1 MAVPVGF
8 VIAFIGIFVGMI
20 LKGGTFAAIISIP
33 AALMVAGGTF
43 GACVASFSLSEVIGS
58 IKAMFGVAFKERK
71 ERRPELI
78 DTLVGFSEKARREGL
93 LVLEDDAKNVDDEF
107 LRKGVQLVV
116 DGTDPELVRDILETE
131 VEGMETRHRVFQDI
145 YKNAGAFA
153 PTVGIL
159 GTVLSLV
166 SVLQHLDKPNTL
178 GPSIS
183 AAFLATF
190 YGVFSANIIFIPV
203 QNALK
208 KRTNQEAE
216 ERTLMIEGILSIQSG
231 DNPRVLAQKLKSFL
245 PPALRTGEDDEGGG
259 ARAGGG
265 EGEREREREREAA

>member
-43 GACVASFSLSEVIGS
+43 GACVASFSLNEVIGS

-78 DTLVGFSEKARREGL
+78 DSLVGFSEKARREGL

-131 VEGMETRHRVFQDI
+131 VEGMETRHRVYQDI

-208 KRTNQEAE
+208 KRTQQEAE

-245 PPALRTGEDDEGGG
+245 PPALRTGEDDEGGA
-259 ARAGGG
+259 ARAGGD
-265 EGEREREREREAA
+265 EREREREAA

>member
-1 MAVPVGF
+1 M
-8 VIAFIGIFVGMI
+8 
-20 LKGGTFAAIISIP
+20 
-33 AALMVAGGTF
+33 
-43 GACVASFSLSEVIGS
+43 FSVD
-58 IKAMFGVAFKERK
+58 FKERP

-78 DTLVGFSEKARREGL
+78 STLVGFSEKARREGL

-131 VEGMETRHRVFQDI
+131 VEGMEHRHRQVQEI

-153 PTVGIL
+153 PTIGIL

-166 SVLQHLDKPNTL
+166 SVLQHLDQPNHL
-178 GPSIS
+178 GPAIS

-190 YGVFSANIIFIPV
+190 YGVFSANIVYIPI

-208 KRTNQEAE
+208 KRSGQEVE

-231 DNPRVLAQKLKSFL
+231 DNPRVLDQKLKSFL
-245 PPALRTGEDDEGGG
+245 PPELREAEGEE
-259 ARAGGG
+259 AGGG
-265 EGEREREREREAA
+265 GGGRAAEREAA